1 MGRTSRLQIARAD
14 IIKAFETAPRRVF
27 WPDDIG
33 EILEQN
39 RTFWRLSSRTGLR
52 KFIEFLIEKSDMHTK
67 EIIPINHDISRI
79 YRYVWKEAS
88 PFEVALS
95 LKREAYLCHGT
106 AVAILGPNDQIPQ
119 RLYLNKEQSPKRS
132 SDGLTQTGID
142 RAFANKQRE
151 TRLIYR
157 FDETEVAIVWGKSTG
172 NLEVIEMNYAGAKLR
187 VTSIER
193 TLIDIAVRPAYAGG
207 PLQVLAA
214 YRGAMERVSVG
225 VLVATLRKLEYI
237 YPFHQAIGFY
247 MERAGYPES
256 KYRRLKELG
265 LKFDFYLS
273 YGVKDPEYVPNW
285 RIYIPR
291 GLQ

>member
-14 IIKAFETAPRRVF
+14 ILKAIETAPRRVF
-27 WPDDIG
+27 WPEELG

-39 RTFWRLSSRTGLR
+39 RAFWRLSSRTRLR
-52 KFIEFLIEKSDMHTK
+52 QFIEFLIEKGDLHLK
-67 EIIPINHDISRI
+67 EITPVNHDISPI

-88 PFEVALS
+88 AFEVALT

-106 AVAILGPNDQIPQ
+106 AVAIHGLNDQIPQ
-119 RLYLNKEQSPKRS
+119 RLYLNKEQSPKES
-132 SDGLTQTGID
+132 SGGLTQAGID

-151 TRLIYR
+151 TRLLYR
-157 FDETEVAIVWGKSTG
+157 FDETEVAIVWGKHTG
-172 NLEVIEMNYAGAKLR
+172 NLEVIETSFGGANLR

-214 YRGAMERVSVG
+214 YRGAMKTASVG

-273 YGVKDPEYVPNW
+273 YGTKDTEYVPNW
-285 RIYIPR
+285 RIHIPR

>member
-1 MGRTSRLQIARAD
+1 
-14 IIKAFETAPRRVF
+14 
-27 WPDDIG
+27 
-33 EILEQN
+33 
-39 RTFWRLSSRTGLR
+39 LR
-52 KFIEFLIEKSDMHTK
+52 QFIEFLIEKGDLHIK
-67 EIIPINHDISRI
+67 EIIPVNHDIPTI

-88 PFEVALS
+88 LFEVALS
-95 LKREAYLCHGT
+95 LKRQAYLCHGT
-106 AVAILGPNDQIPQ
+106 AVAIHGLNDQIPQ
-119 RLYLNKEQSPKRS
+119 RLYLNKEQSPKGS
-132 SDGLTQTGID
+132 PGGLTQTGID

-157 FDETEVAIVWGKSTG
+157 FDETEVAVVWGKSTG
-172 NLEVIEMNYAGAKLR
+172 NLEVIEMNYEEANLR

-214 YRGAMERVSVG
+214 YRGAMEKASVG
-225 VLVATLRKLEYI
+225 VLVATLRKLEYV

-256 KYRRLKELG
+256 KYKRLKELG
-265 LKFDFYLS
+265 IEFDFYLS

>member
-1 MGRTSRLQIARAD
+1 
-14 IIKAFETAPRRVF
+14 
-27 WPDDIG
+27 
-33 EILEQN
+33 
-39 RTFWRLSSRTGLR
+39 
-52 KFIEFLIEKSDMHTK
+52 
-67 EIIPINHDISRI
+67 
-79 YRYVWKEAS
+79 
-88 PFEVALS
+88 
-95 LKREAYLCHGT
+95 
-106 AVAILGPNDQIPQ
+106 
-119 RLYLNKEQSPKRS
+119 
-132 SDGLTQTGID
+132 LTQTGID

-157 FDETEVAIVWGKSTG
+157 FDDSEVAIVWGKSTG
-172 NLEVIEMNYAGAKLR
+172 NLEVIEMNYRGTNLR

-214 YRGAMERVSVG
+214 YRGAMEKVSVG
-225 VLVATLRKLEYI
+225 VLVATLRKLEYV

-256 KYRRLKELG
+256 KYTRLKELG

-285 RIYIPR
+285 RIYIPK

>member
-14 IIKAFETAPRRVF
+14 ILKAFEAAPRRVF
-27 WPDDIG
+27 GAEDIG
-33 EILEQN
+33 EMLEQN
-39 RTFWRLSSRTGLR
+39 RAFWRLSSRTGLR
-52 KFIEFLIEKSDMHTK
+52 KFIEFLLEKSDLRKK
-67 EIIPINHDISRI
+67 EIVPVNHDIPAI

-95 LKREAYLCHGT
+95 LKKDAYLCHGT
-106 AVAILGPNDQIPQ
+106 AVAIHGLNDQIPN
-119 RLYLNKEQSPKRS
+119 RLYLNKEQSPKS
-132 SDGLTQTGID
+132 GSGGLTQAGID
-142 RAFANKQRE
+142 RAFANQQRE
-151 TRLIYR
+151 TRLVYR
-157 FDETEVAIVWGKSTG
+157 FDETEVAIVWGKNTG
-172 NLEVIEMNYAGAKLR
+172 NLEVIGMNYGGANLR
-187 VTSIER
+187 VTSVER

-214 YRGAMERVSVG
+214 YRGAMEKVSVG
-225 VLVATLRKLEYI
+225 VLIATLRKLEYI

-256 KYRRLKELG
+256 KYKRLKEPG